1 MLDFHEFTD
10 VSKIMKIKHSE
21 EFFLNIFHFGLKI
34 FGDFT

>member
-21 EFFLNIFHFGLKI
+21 KFFLDIFHYGLNIFGGFA
-34 FGDFT
+34 

>member
-21 EFFLNIFHFGLKI
+21 EFFFEYFS
-34 FGDFT
+34 FWTEDFW